1 MMKFIKKSVL
11 ILLASLIA
19 VFSTGCSDEQTAP
32 VLYKQFKAAAAK
44 SGAVAANDKYQLL
57 WDDNAKC
64 ILLNDVAT
72 GTVWSSMPYDFYK
85 KEDKSGPALVK
96 LASPLIIEYFE
107 TAAFQVK
114 TAAAYP
120 ECISYNTVLAQK
132 IKNGVRVTYY
142 FERLE
147 ISVPLD
153 YILTENGLEVRLRVN
168 DIAENK
174 NLVTKVSVLPY
185 FASASPSDE
194 SYLVIP
200 SGSGALI
207 YTDEGK
213 RNVRK
218 FSAEV
223 FGEDLNS
230 DENERLSESQKV
242 RLPFFG
248 VKNGNDALCV
258 ILDKGK
264 ETASVDA
271 VAGDADVGYS
281 SAYTT
286 WRIRGY
292 DYVTTQN
299 MHGVTSM
306 VVQYPYERLNA
317 EYCSAHYIP
326 LNGNNAGYLEMAQ
339 AYRSL
344 TLKRSAVKKEPQLY
358 LKMLGAVER
367 QKLIFGVPKTDIKA
381 LTTAEQTESILAE
394 INNNAKGSVVAQLIG
409 YGESGLDYGE
419 IGGGFKPSGKLG
431 SRSDFKKLNKNMD
444 ILGVKLYFDFDL
456 VNFSS
461 SGSGASYYKD
471 SAKTPNRLTLTKNE
485 YLIDTFNKN
494 TDISYRLLSRE
505 KLSAMGEKAMES
517 AGKYGFTGISLKT
530 LSAGAYSDYAQGEY
544 FAKNGFE
551 SQVNGITSLL
561 AKNKYG
567 FAADSANSY
576 AVKNADCVFAAPLFC
591 DSSDALDIS
600 VPLYQM
606 VYKGYVPLSGEAINL
621 AVDPKKAFLQSVST
635 ASGLCWSVCAE
646 GGKTSGDNYNNAPYY
661 SEFSLIKDDIKS
673 LSSAAEELLNAV
685 EGCTIADYI
694 IVNDDVRITEFS
706 NGVSVTVNFSNEEY
720 VTENGTVKPYDFA
733 VNGVN

>member
-1 MMKFIKKSVL
+1 MMKILKKSVL

-19 VFSTGCSDEQTAP
+19 VFSTGCSDEQTVQ
-32 VLYKQFKAAAAK
+32 VLYKPFKATAAK
-44 SGAVAANDKYQLL
+44 SGVVAANEKYQLL

-72 GTVWSSMPYDFYK
+72 NKVWSSMPYDFYMK
-85 KEDKSGPALVK
+85 DDKSGPALVQ

-132 IKNGVRVTYY
+132 IKNGVRVTYF

-153 YILTENGLEVRLRVN
+153 YVLTENGLEVRLRVN

-200 SGSGALI
+200 SGSGALM

-213 RNVRK
+213 RNVRN

-230 DENERLSESQKV
+230 NENERLSETEAV

-248 VKNGNDALCV
+248 VKNGDDALCV

-271 VAGDADVGYS
+271 VAGDADIGYS
-281 SAYTT
+281 SVYAT

-299 MHGVTSM
+299 MHGITSM
-306 VVQYPYERLNA
+306 VVQYPYERLDV
-317 EYCSAHYIP
+317 EYCSAQYIP
-326 LNGNNAGYLEMAQ
+326 LNGENAGYLELAQ
-339 AYRSL
+339 LYRNL
-344 TLKRSAVKKEPQLY
+344 AVKRSAVKKEPRVY
-358 LKMLGAVER
+358 VKMLGAV
-367 QKLIFGVPKTDIKA
+367 QQKKLIFGVPKTELKT

-394 INNNAKGSVVAQLIG
+394 INNDAKSSVVAQLIG

-431 SRSDFKKLNKNMD
+431 SKSEFKKLNKNMD
-444 ILGVKLYFDFDL
+444 VLGVKLYVDFDL
-456 VNFSS
+456 INFSA
-461 SGSGASYYKD
+461 SGSGASYYND
-471 SAKTPNRLTLTKNE
+471 SARTPNRLALTKNE

-494 TDISYRLLSRE
+494 TDISYRLLSRT
-505 KLSAMGEKAMES
+505 KLSEMGDKALDS
-517 AGKYGFTGISLKT
+517 AEKYGFTGISLKT
-530 LSAGAYSDYAQGEY
+530 LSANAYSDYAETAY
-544 FAKNGFE
+544 FAKNGFAG
-551 SQVNGITSLL
+551 QVEKIISKIT
-561 AKNKYG
+561 KNKYG

-576 AVKNADCVFAAPLFC
+576 AAQKAECVFEAPLFC
-591 DSSDALDIS
+591 DASDALDVS

-606 VYKGYVPLSGEAINL
+606 VYKGYVPLSGEALNL
-621 AVDPKKAFLQSVST
+621 AVDPQRAFLQSVST

-646 GGKTSGDNYNNAPYY
+646 SGKGAGDNYNNAGYY
-661 SEFSLIKDDIKS
+661 SEFALIKEEIKS
-673 LSSAAEELLNAV
+673 LTASAEELLKAV
-685 EGCTIADYI
+685 DGCTIVGYKI
-694 IVNDDVRITEFS
+694 INDDVRVTEFS
-706 NGVSVTVNFSNEEY
+706 NGVTVTVNFSNEEY
-720 VTENGTVKPYDFA
+720 VTENGTVKPCNFA